1 GTKGEAAHF
10 ISRSQALTKLQVSLA
25 AFRRLCILKG
35 IYPRQPKKF
44 GTKQRTY
51 YVRKDIMFLLHDP
64 MLARMREMT
73 AFRKKISKI
82 ANRGDRSTAELWKK
96 EAPQLTLDHV
106 IRERYPSFVDAL
118 RDVDDA
124 LSMVFLFAKLPTT
137 TFIAKEHIL
146 ACQRLAQEWT
156 HYISAKRALRKVFLS
171 VKGIYYQAEVYGQTI
186 TWLSPFP
193 FVQHMPA
200 DVDYRVMRTF
210 LQLYETVLGFVNY
223 KLFADQ
229 GWAYPPKF
237 DETMV
242 RNGATPL
249 SSLIVRSAENRDAD
263 ADVDA
268 DAEMNDEAA
277 SGDVPEDEEEALGAV
292 PDLAGLPQPFKEPAR
307 PEELVPSLSTW
318 AEDLKLRNDRRN
330 LFGNLVFFLSRETFR
345 DSLEFVIKSFGGRVG
360 WESLD
365 DKDASISPDDDRIT
379 HMVVDRPLVASIAAT
394 RRTDREYIQPQWIY
408 DSVNAGTLLPTTDY
422 LQGATLP
429 PHLSP
434 FVTYRAGDYVP
445 EAAMTEEQRQE
456 LRASREALAQEA
468 KTRQAARAQEEDDAE
483 RVKSLLAEKA
493 GVAYDETELEP
504 NAAAA
509 AEEQLAKIEAQA
521 AGLTRA
527 QHIQDTHLSTQSAH
541 LPSKK
546 EKARLERI
554 MMSSKNKYVQK
565 QINMA
570 TERKDKFKK
579 RLERRRDL
587 ASNRS

>member
-1 GTKGEAAHF
+1 
-10 ISRSQALTKLQVSLA
+10 
-25 AFRRLCILKG
+25 
-35 IYPRQPKKF
+35 
-44 GTKQRTY
+44 
-51 YVRKDIMFLLHDP
+51 
-64 MLARMREMT
+64 MLIC
-73 AFRKKISKI
+73 F
-82 ANRGDRSTAELWKK
+82 
-96 EAPQLTLDHV
+96 
-106 IRERYPSFVDAL
+106 
-118 RDVDDA
+118 
-124 LSMVFLFAKLPTT
+124 
-137 TFIAKEHIL
+137 
-146 ACQRLAQEWT
+146 WT

-249 SSLIVRSAENRDAD
+249 SSLIVRSAVNGAIIKAPGALDGAVKVSSGQPDLKPKTLPVAFLAKMAEATEEAAAAASSKENRDAD

-429 PHLSP
+429 PPLSP

-493 GVAYDETELEP
+493 GVA
-504 NAAAA
+504 
-509 AEEQLAKIEAQA
+509 
-521 AGLTRA
+521 
-527 QHIQDTHLSTQSAH
+527 
-541 LPSKK
+541 
-546 EKARLERI
+546 
-554 MMSSKNKYVQK
+554 
-565 QINMA
+565 
-570 TERKDKFKK
+570 
-579 RLERRRDL
+579 
-587 ASNRS
+587 